1 MNKRCVCCAL
11 LLALLTSCTH
21 SADVD
26 SVESAHKTETETVDV
41 VPNIAETDADQIPI
55 DQETEETKAPE
66 NQQEAVVQTV
76 SFTIDTVGDFIPS
89 GDGESYD
96 FVKDDQIDSIAYKVD
111 LVIPSVWK
119 LSYTVAL
126 DEEREEA
133 EIFSTKR
140 MEYFA
145 FLYRTSDIPET
156 AVERTNT
163 AGETYFIWDE
173 NSSSMDGYGVIW
185 THAVYPL
192 PSGSDETLWFH
203 IYFLT
208 YSDDRAGYY
217 EEVILPIINGLEYV
231 LLTDGQEIA

>member
-1 MNKRCVCCAL
+1 MNKRYMCCAL
-11 LLALLTSCTH
+11 LLILLTSCTH

-26 SVESAHKTETETVDV
+26 SVESAHKTETDMVAV
-41 VPNIAETDADQIPI
+41 VPNNAETDAEQILI
-55 DQETEETKAPE
+55 DQETEETTAPE

-89 GDGESYD
+89 GDGENYD
-96 FVKDDQIDSIAYKVD
+96 FVKDDQIDSITYKVD
-111 LVIPSVWK
+111 LAIPSVWK
-119 LSYTVAL
+119 ISYTVAL
-126 DEEREEA
+126 DEEREQA

-140 MEYFA
+140 MEYYA

-163 AGETYFIWDE
+163 AGKTYYIWDE
-173 NSSSMDGYGVIW
+173 TSSSMDGYGVIW

-192 PSGSDETLWFH
+192 QSGSDETLLFH

-231 LLTDGQEIA
+231 LLTDGQGIA

>member
-21 SADVD
+21 LADVD
-26 SVESAHKTETETVDV
+26 SVESAHNTETDVVDV
-41 VPNIAETDADQIPI
+41 VSNNAEEDAEQIPI
-55 DQETEETKAPE
+55 EQETEETIAPE
-66 NQQEAVVQTV
+66 NQPEAVVQTV
-76 SFTIDTVGDFIPS
+76 SFTIDTVGDFVLS

-96 FVKDDQIDSIAYKVD
+96 FVKDEQNDSVTYKVD
-111 LVIPSVWK
+111 LAIPTVWTM
-119 LSYTVAL
+119 SYTVAL
-126 DEEREEA
+126 DEEREKA

-140 MEYFA
+140 MEYYA

-156 AVERTNT
+156 AVERTST
-163 AGETYFIWDE
+163 AGKTYYIWDE
-173 NSSSMDGYGVIW
+173 TSSSMDGYGVIW

-192 PSGSDETLWFH
+192 QSGSDETLWFH

-217 EEVILPIINGLEYV
+217 EEVILPIINGLSIVHISTFE
-231 LLTDGQEIA
+231 GIQ

>member
-1 MNKRCVCCAL
+1 MNKRYMCCAL
-11 LLALLTSCTH
+11 LLVLLTSCTH
-21 SADVD
+21 SADVG
-26 SVESAHKTETETVDV
+26 SVESAHKTETNTVDV
-41 VPNIAETDADQIPI
+41 VPDSVETDAEQIPI
-55 DQETEETKAPE
+55 EQETEETKAPE

-96 FVKDDQIDSIAYKVD
+96 FVKDDQINSILYKVD
-111 LVIPSVWK
+111 LAIPSIWK
-119 LSYTVAL
+119 MSYTVAL
-126 DEEREEA
+126 DEEREKA

-140 MEYFA
+140 MEYYA

-163 AGETYFIWDE
+163 AGKTYYIWDE
-173 NSSSMDGYGVIW
+173 TSSSMDGYGVIW

-192 PSGSDETLWFH
+192 PSESGETLWFH

-217 EEVILPIINGLEYV
+217 EEVILPIINGLNIV
-231 LLTDGQEIA
+231 HLTTTEVIQ